1 MSENENKEELEK
13 KDEEATNTVAEEK
26 VEEKVEQAEEPEHKE
41 EVQKDSEEYY
51 DDINYQEKA
60 SVEQTKEKAR
70 GIVREIFD
78 WVLCFFIAYIIYLNI
93 NYFLISAPGVRQN
106 SMHPTVQ
113 NGERV
118 LVIRPWLALNKYEY
132 GDIVTFEAP
141 IDNKLYIDAVDN
153 KAIAQYENYTGLTAF
168 LHEFLDYKK
177 VNYIKRV
184 IGLPG
189 DTIEIKDGYVYR
201 NNEKLVETY
210 TRTGIT
216 TPQEPE
222 YAKVVVPENCMY
234 VMGDNRAESSDS
246 RSFGCIPF
254 DRVNG
259 KVVCRIWPLNKLGA
273 IEEEK

>member
-26 VEEKVEQAEEPEHKE
+26 VEEKVEQAEESEHKE

-70 GIVREIFD
+70 GVVREIFD

-184 IGLPG
+184 
-189 DTIEIKDGYVYR
+189 
-201 NNEKLVETY
+201 
-210 TRTGIT
+210 T

>member
-1 MSENENKEELEK
+1 MTKEELQKLHFLELKIAK
-13 KDEEATNTVAEEK
+13 KVKKVCEE
-26 VEEKVEQAEEPEHKE
+26 
-41 EVQKDSEEYY
+41 
-51 DDINYQEKA
+51 
-60 SVEQTKEKAR
+60 
-70 GIVREIFD
+70 
-78 WVLCFFIAYIIYLNI
+78 LNI
-93 NYFLISAPGVRQN
+93 NYFLISAPGVKQD
-106 SMHPTVQ
+106 SMYPTVQ
-113 NGERV
+113 ENERV

-216 TPQEPE
+216 TPQEPK